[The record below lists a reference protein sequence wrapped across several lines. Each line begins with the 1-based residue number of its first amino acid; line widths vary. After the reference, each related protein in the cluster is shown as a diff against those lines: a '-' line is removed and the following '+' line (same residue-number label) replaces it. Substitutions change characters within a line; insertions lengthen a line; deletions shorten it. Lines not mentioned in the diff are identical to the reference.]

1 MIEFLAAIQ
10 IAIVLFGGTTLT
22 KKRKKRCN
30 PDPGKPAGCL
40 GDKMK
45 KFLAFALAV
54 AMAMAPVAFA
64 QSTKPKEVNVT
75 QDERAVTGTILIPVR
90 GHLEMICSG
99 VETGHDSDGNGV
111 FVTARHCVF
120 DPDVNMFYRGEVVS
134 FSADGSGPYYPTQ
147 LYEVSNTDDLAVLK
161 LMGAGTHPEAQ
172 IEDERQLNPGDPVD
186 NISYPEFM
194 GKLEFH
200 GAFVAPSWPH
210 VPEDVA
216 VDFPEWVHAMPVD
229 ITIAPGSSGSPLFDS
244 KTHAV
249 IGIMV
254 GSTGAGRLMIAEPIT
269 LLVVMVATGDGNIE
283 RFIRMHPQK
292 VYLPST
298 PSSSPDSEE

>member
-1 MIEFLAAIQ
+1 
-10 IAIVLFGGTTLT
+10 
-22 KKRKKRCN
+22 
-30 PDPGKPAGCL
+30 
-40 GDKMK
+40 MK

-54 AMAMAPVAFA
+54 AMAIAPVAFA
-64 QSTKPKEVNVT
+64 QSVNVT
-75 QDERAVTGTILIPVR
+75 QDERTVTGTILIPQ
-90 GHLEMICSG
+90 GNHLEMICSG

-120 DPDVNMFYRGEVVS
+120 DADVNAFYRNEFVS
-134 FSADGSGPYYPTQ
+134 FSADGSGPYYPVE
-147 LYEVSNTDDLAVLK
+147 LYAVSNTDDLAVLK
-161 LMGAGTHPEAQ
+161 LKGAGTHPEAQ

-200 GAFVAPSWPH
+200 GSFVAPRWPH
-210 VPEDVA
+210 VPEDIRVE
-216 VDFPEWVHAMPVD
+216 FPEWVHAMPVD

-254 GSTGAGRLMIAEPIT
+254 GSTNEGRLMIAEPIT
-269 LLVVMVATGDGNIE
+269 RMIIMLATGDGNIQ
-283 RFIRMHPQK
+283 RFMLAHPPK
-292 VYLPST
+292 VYLPSIDG
-298 PSSSPDSEE
+298 DSQE